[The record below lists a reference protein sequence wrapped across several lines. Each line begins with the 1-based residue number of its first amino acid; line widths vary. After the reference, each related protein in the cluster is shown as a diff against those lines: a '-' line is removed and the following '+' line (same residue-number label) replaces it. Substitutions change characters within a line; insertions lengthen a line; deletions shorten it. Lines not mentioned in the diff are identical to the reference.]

1 PWNVIEEYANSYHIE
16 ESSVKQLF
24 FTGKLNLFKKL
35 IKIYSDNPSIIINKI
50 LNTTTALRRDGK
62 EIDNIKESDFEE
74 IFMYL
79 KNKEISKEAIEE
91 IMIMKADHPELTIIE
106 IKERL
111 KLESNI
117 EIVKQKGMRA
127 IGPLMGEV
135 MKKVRGKIDG
145 AIISREM
152 KSKLSLKLKELK

>member
-1 PWNVIEEYANSYHIE
+1 
-16 ESSVKQLF
+16 
-24 FTGKLNLFKKL
+24 
-35 IKIYSDNPSIIINKI
+35 
-50 LNTTTALRRDGK
+50 
-62 EIDNIKESDFEE
+62 
-74 IFMYL
+74 MYL

-111 KLESNI
+111 KLESISLEELSNIIDDVIDANI
-117 EIVKQKGMRA
+117 EIVKQKGVRA

-152 KSKLSLKLKELK
+152 KNKLSLKLKELK